1 MGALFQQ
8 FHDKMEREAK
18 KASTSRNLSLDDAG
32 LEDFDL
38 RDVNAQNNNVTGH
51 VNANPM
57 SISQQLDAMGDININ
72 ITDLNDT
79 MDDNKEEEVVR
90 EDKEQPVVEEQKE
103 EKNADDNEEN
113 EEPNVVQQGQG
124 QPRVSVSVSRRRRRL
139 QDSQNEEQEED
150 EDENEQDVEDVD
162 ATRVSVS

>member
-1 MGALFQQ
+1 MGKWALFQQ

-18 KASTSRNLSLDDAG
+18 KAATSRNLSLDDAG

-51 VNANPM
+51 VNASVNPM

-79 MDDNKEEEVVR
+79 MDENKEEEEVVMA
-90 EDKEQPVVEEQKE
+90 DKEQ
-103 EKNADDNEEN
+103 
-113 EEPNVVQQGQG
+113 
-124 QPRVSVSVSRRRRRL
+124 
-139 QDSQNEEQEED
+139 
-150 EDENEQDVEDVD
+150 
-162 ATRVSVS
+162 